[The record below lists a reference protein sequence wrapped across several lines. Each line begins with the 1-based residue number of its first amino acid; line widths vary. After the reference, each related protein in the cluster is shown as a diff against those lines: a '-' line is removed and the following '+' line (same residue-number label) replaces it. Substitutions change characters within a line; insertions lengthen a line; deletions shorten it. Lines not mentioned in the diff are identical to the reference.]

1 MNNSKHYID
10 CADEFD
16 IDRIYLKLTS
26 SCTSYTV
33 PANMFF
39 VQPSGVYAEMQALY
53 NAPRQQ
59 QKIEQ
64 KAEC

>member
-16 IDRIYLKLTS
+16 LDRIYLKLTS
-26 SCTSYTV
+26 SCATYTV

-39 VQPSGVYAEMQALY
+39 IQPSGVYAQIQSVF
-53 NAPRQQ
+53 NGTHKQ
-59 QKIEQ
+59 QKVEQ